1 MSFQLV
7 LFIISLEEECEA
19 HFSLNDICAS
29 DSGLLLLIPLAQKA
43 VAEWKCGQ
51 CKLTIDLTVSDTLS
65 SGQSYKGHYDH
76 KLKL

>member
-1 MSFQLV
+1 MSFQSV

-29 DSGLLLLIPLAQKA
+29 DSGLLLIPFAQKA
-43 VAEWKCGQ
+43 VDEWKCGQ
-51 CKLTIDLTVSDTLS
+51 CKLTIDLMVSDTLS

-76 KLKL
+76 KLQL